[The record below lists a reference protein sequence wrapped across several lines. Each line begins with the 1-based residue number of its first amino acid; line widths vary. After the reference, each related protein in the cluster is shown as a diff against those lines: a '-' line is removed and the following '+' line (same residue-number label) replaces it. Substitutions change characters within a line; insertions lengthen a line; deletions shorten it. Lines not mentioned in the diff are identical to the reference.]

1 MDGCRPLPACLPGSL
16 ARMRFVIFGAG
27 AIGGVVG
34 ARLHQSGY
42 DVALIARGAHHDAI
56 AAGGLILETPVD
68 TTVHRIP
75 VAKNPAA
82 LGITDDDVVLLAV
95 KSQDTKG
102 ALEDLRDAA
111 PHGVPVVLLQN
122 GVENERTAL
131 RILPEVYGGVVL
143 SPTAHLE
150 PGIVQAFGTGTTG
163 KIDVG
168 RFPHG
173 VDDTVTAV
181 TGALSASRFQSLPNP
196 DIMSAKYAKLIDNLA
211 NAAQAVCGVGAPGLD
226 ELIDVAREEGRAVL
240 DAAQINYLPA
250 NPENQPQRFLW
261 EGIGE
266 IPGRP
271 PAGGSTW
278 QSLTRGTT
286 LETDY
291 LTGEIVFQAR
301 LAGSRAPL
309 NELFLEL
316 INQTVRERLAPGWIT
331 PREIRRRA
339 AV

>member
-211 NAAQAVCGVGAPGLD
+211 NAAQAVCGVGRSWTRLRSTTSRRIRRTSPSAFS
-226 ELIDVAREEGRAVL
+226 GRASV
-240 DAAQINYLPA
+240 
-250 NPENQPQRFLW
+250 RS
-261 EGIGE
+261 
-266 IPGRP
+266 PGAPP
-271 PAGGSTW
+271 PAARPGS
-278 QSLTRGTT
+278 
-286 LETDY
+286 
-291 LTGEIVFQAR
+291 
-301 LAGSRAPL
+301 P
-309 NELFLEL
+309 
-316 INQTVRERLAPGWIT
+316 
-331 PREIRRRA
+331 
-339 AV
+339 